1 MVILYIDIKSCDF
14 IETSPVLCWG
24 CFSPSEVFRSVHQQ
38 VQLPSLTHRG
48 MDPRALHCLEV
59 RLPTVEGWQERQDCQ
74 AMAMQNP
81 TYFFHKPLFCE
92 AFELNSKESRG
103 DSYNPYPT
111 SPLTHTC
118 SSDILNEKLM
128 WLLTLSLAALCPV
141 QVVKASLEHGKGNL
155 QLWRHNHPPA
165 TNYLSQSPAW
175 MSDIRK
181 IKSPSSF
188 SFKNFMWFP
197 PPCFHKQLAYCALL
211 TATLCRVYKY

>member
-14 IETSPVLCWG
+14 IETSPVRCWG

-38 VQLPSLTHRG
+38 VQLPSLTHHG

-111 SPLTHTC
+111 SPHTHVFFRRPERKADVAINSQSCCSVSC
-118 SSDILNEKLM
+118 SSGQSCFGAWKGKSSAVKTQSSPRHQ
-128 WLLTLSLAALCPV
+128 LLKSVYCMGEQYQENKVSL
-141 QVVKASLEHGKGNL
+141 
-155 QLWRHNHPPA
+155 
-165 TNYLSQSPAW
+165 
-175 MSDIRK
+175 
-181 IKSPSSF
+181 
-188 SFKNFMWFP
+188 
-197 PPCFHKQLAYCALL
+197 LL
-211 TATLCRVYKY
+211 FF